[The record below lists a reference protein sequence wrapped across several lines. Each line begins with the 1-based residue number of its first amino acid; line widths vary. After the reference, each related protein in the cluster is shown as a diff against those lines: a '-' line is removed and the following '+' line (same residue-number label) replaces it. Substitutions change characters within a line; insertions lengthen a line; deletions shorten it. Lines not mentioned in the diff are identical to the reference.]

1 MLLTCPICRAECT
14 IDELSVDTVTCPT
27 CGQQLSTRTGTPVP
41 QDVIGDTPAAKDE
54 TREWHEGVVSRT
66 ADIDVLPVRLG
77 RYFIESLIA
86 RGGFA
91 KVYLSTDEA
100 LGRRV
105 ALKIPRLEKFKTP
118 AKLREFLAEAR
129 TAAKLRHPGIVTI
142 FDVGQFANGTNY
154 IAMEYVAGQSLSDL
168 MNAGRVPVPRA
179 VDLLIKVAEA
189 VHDAHRQGLVHRDL
203 KPGNILIDDRGEPRV
218 VDFGL
223 AVHETAQ
230 VKLQGEVAGTP
241 AFMSPEQFRGEV
253 HRLDGR
259 TDVWSL
265 GCVFYQ
271 LLTGRRPF
279 NGDMTQ
285 LYDEVLNKAP
295 KPPRQIDDRIPRE
308 LESICFK
315 CLSKSV
321 GDRYTTAK
329 DLAENLSQ
337 WQSLQSGDAN
347 LPPTRKLPSSVPS
360 DLPLKRQSRR
370 WIVFGVALV
379 GCCTLGLWAAS
390 LPLRPKSIE
399 NAPPPVRDADRHAIP
414 FTSVVPLIPSVPLD
428 PVDVRSKPMIWLPLL
443 DHKPKPLIWG
453 GQTVTSRWSYD
464 ADTQDV
470 LIDAT
475 DIMMA
480 EFGETQAEEFKLQIS
495 VTKNSWSGSAGLF
508 WGYSPQNS
516 LEPEA
521 RQRCQSVYAHFFHE
535 GREPIV
541 RIHRETCEISPVIPG
556 LVRRNIDHTIR
567 ITDATAPS
575 AGYGER
581 VLEIHV
587 KRGFVVAVQW
597 QGQDIAQ
604 LRDGPLTAT
613 TTLPLTHGRF
623 GLMNHFGT
631 SRFRDA
637 RFLVV
642 SPLVPT
648 TLEKER

>member
-1 MLLTCPICRAECT
+1 MLLICPICRAECT

-41 QDVIGDTPAAKDE
+41 PDVVIGDTPAAKDE
-54 TREWHEGVVSRT
+54 TREWHEEVVVPP
-66 ADIDVLPVRLG
+66 AANIDVLPVRLG

-86 RGGFA
+86 QGGFA
-91 KVYLSTDEA
+91 KVYLATDEE

-129 TAAKLRHPGIVTI
+129 IAAKLRHPGIVTI

-168 MNAGRVPVPRA
+168 MNAGRIPVPRA
-179 VDLLIKVAEA
+179 VDLLIKIAEA

-203 KPGNILIDDRGEPRV
+203 KPGNILLDERGEPRV

-230 VKLQGEVAGTP
+230 VKLQREVAGTP

-259 TDVWSL
+259 TDIWSL

-279 NGDMTQ
+279 NGDVNQ

-321 GDRYTTAK
+321 NDRYTTAK
-329 DLAENLSQ
+329 DLAEDLSQ

-379 GCCTLGLWAAS
+379 ACCTLGLLAAS
-390 LPLRPKSIE
+390 LPHRPKRVE
-399 NAPPPVRDADRHAIP
+399 NAPAPVKVADQRELPITPAV
-414 FTSVVPLIPSVPLD
+414 SLD
-428 PVDVRSKPMIWLPLL
+428 PVDVRAKPMIWLPLL
-443 DHKPKPLIWG
+443 DRKPKPLIWG
-453 GQTVTSRWSYD
+453 GETVGSRWSYD
-464 ADTQDV
+464 AEQQEV
-470 LIDAT
+470 LVDAT

-480 EFGETQAEEFKLQIS
+480 EFGETQAEEYKLQVS
-495 VTKNSWSGSAGLF
+495 LTKNSWSGSAGLF
-508 WGYSPQNS
+508 WGYSPQNP

-521 RQRCQSVYAHFFHE
+521 RQQCQTVFAHFYLD
-535 GREPIV
+535 GREP
-541 RIHRETCEISPVIPG
+541 TISIQRVKYDIKPVIPE
-556 LVRRNIDHTIR
+556 LSRRTANTAVIV
-567 ITDATAPS
+567 DAIVPS
-575 AGYGER
+575 TGHGER
-581 VLEIHV
+581 VLEVHV
-587 KRGFVVAVQW
+587 KRGFVVAVRW
-597 QGQDIAQ
+597 QGLDIPQ
-604 LRDGPLTAT
+604 LRDGPETAAM
-613 TTLPLTHGRF
+613 TLPLTHGRF
-623 GLMNHFGT
+623 GMMNHYGT

-642 SPLVPT
+642 SPSVSPT
-648 TLEKER
+648 QKRTDDE

>member
-54 TREWHEGVVSRT
+54 TREWHEEVVSPT

-154 IAMEYVAGQSLSDL
+154 IAMEYVAGQSLTDL
-168 MNAGRVPVPRA
+168 MHAGRIPVPRA
-179 VDLLIKVAEA
+179 VDLLIKIAEA
-189 VHDAHRQGLVHRDL
+189 VHYAHSQGLVHRDL

-230 VKLQGEVAGTP
+230 AQLQGEVAGTP
-241 AFMSPEQFRGEV
+241 AYMSPEQFRGEV

-259 TDVWSL
+259 TDIWSL

-271 LLTGRRPF
+271 LLTGRCPF
-279 NGDMTQ
+279 HGDVNQ

-308 LESICFK
+308 LEAICFK

-321 GDRYTTAK
+321 DDRYTTAK
-329 DLAENLSQ
+329 DLADDLLDLRPTDRATIPPSPP
-337 WQSLQSGDAN
+337 SGESKNA
-347 LPPTRKLPSSVPS
+347 SY
-360 DLPLKRQSRR
+360 KRRS
-370 WIVFGVALV
+370 WWMTVV
-379 GCCTLGLWAAS
+379 GSTLLASCLIGLLAAS
-390 LPLRPKSIE
+390 LSPRGQSNEGP
-399 NAPPPVRDADRHAIP
+399 APPVPNPPIPVPI
-414 FTSVVPLIPSVPLD
+414 TPLD
-428 PVDVRSKPMIWLPLL
+428 GFVESHTTAGVWFPLL
-443 DHKPKPLIWG
+443 KHKPKPLVFIE
-453 GQTVTSRWSYD
+453 SSMERWSYD
-464 ADTQDV
+464 DLREDV
-470 LIDAT
+470 LVDAA
-475 DIMMA
+475 DIMLA
-480 EFGETQAEEFKLQIS
+480 ELGETQAEEFKLQVSI
-495 VTKNSWSGSAGLF
+495 TKNSWSGGAGVF
-508 WGYSPQNS
+508 WGYSPRDPSN
-516 LEPEA
+516 A
-521 RQRCQSVYAHFFHE
+521 GAGFRCQHIYGYYFHE
-535 GREPIV
+535 GSTPVFRLRRSTVEYGAKLPYMSRPLMGQNTYLQSVEFPTGDGTTTPMGQGEKILEV
-541 RIHRETCEISPVIPG
+541 RIRSGQVVSVKWGGVEIDGLIDSPKTLET
-556 LVRRNIDHTIR
+556 
-567 ITDATAPS
+567 
-575 AGYGER
+575 
-581 VLEIHV
+581 
-587 KRGFVVAVQW
+587 VV
-597 QGQDIAQ
+597 
-604 LRDGPLTAT
+604 PL
-613 TTLPLTHGRF
+613 PHGRF
-623 GLMNHFGT
+623 GIMNFGGT
-631 SRFRDA
+631 SRYSDA
-637 RFLVV
+637 RFQLV
-642 SPLVPT
+642 SEALKT
-648 TLEKER
+648 E